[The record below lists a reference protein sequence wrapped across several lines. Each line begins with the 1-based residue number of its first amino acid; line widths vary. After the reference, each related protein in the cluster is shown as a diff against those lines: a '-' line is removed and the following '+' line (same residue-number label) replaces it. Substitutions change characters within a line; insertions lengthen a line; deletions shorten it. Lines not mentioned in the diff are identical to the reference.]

1 MVPPKM
7 ALVRII
13 GNPNHTAETDRSER
27 RCSVGT
33 GSCSYS
39 WVRPWSV
46 SGAAGA
52 VMSVPLSRVRTEE
65 TVGCGGRVMGQLLRR
80 P

>member
-39 WVRPWSV
+39 WARPWSV
-46 SGAAGA
+46 SGAAVA
-52 VMSVPLSRVRTEE
+52 VMSVPLSRVRTRRRW
-65 TVGCGGRVMGQLLRR
+65 GAAGG
-80 P
+80 